1 MACGPSGGGLAGT
14 CGVCVGFLIL
24 AASDYALCPGEWQQG
39 RVPRESQTSLPVECV
54 ALLFATLCV
63 VWTAVPSAA
72 SSKKTSIPEWL
83 GGDTVVYKPTP
94 LPSTHHFIRPNQTKH
109 KAQKLLDI

>member
-1 MACGPSGGGLAGT
+1 MP
-14 CGVCVGFLIL
+14 VCLCGFLIL
-24 AASDYALCPGEWQQG
+24 AASGYALCPGEWQQG

-63 VWTAVPSAA
+63 VWTAAPSAA

-83 GGDTVVYKPTP
+83 GGDDVYKPTP
-94 LPSTHHFIRPNQTKH
+94 LPSKHHFITSNQTKH
-109 KAQKLLDI
+109 KARKLLDI